1 MHYNKK
7 LLCTVK
13 YSGEWPIEINE
24 VSWSPKM
31 MPQLDIRSWS
41 PNHERMSKG
50 IHMTDDEAILVV
62 RELLKALINRK
73 VFKEEDVGE
82 LSSILSVL
90 DKHLI
95 DAGKETPDA
104 EN

>member
-1 MHYNKK
+1 
-7 LLCTVK
+7 
-13 YSGEWPIEINE
+13 
-24 VSWSPKM
+24 M

-73 VFKEEDVGE
+73 VFKEEDVGK
-82 LSSILSVL
+82 LSSILPAL
-90 DKHLI
+90 EKHLI

>member
-13 YSGEWPIEINE
+13 YSSEWPVEINE

-31 MPQLDIRSWS
+31 MPQLDIRSWAPS
-41 PNHERMSKG
+41 HERMSKG
-50 IHMTDDEAILVV
+50 IHMTDVEAFLVV
-62 RELLKALINRK
+62 RELLKALINRN

-82 LSSILSVL
+82 LSSILLFL

-95 DAGKETPDA
+95 DAEKEIPDA